1 MPALFIYLLK
11 INIALLLFCLGYYLV
26 LRHLTFYALNRVYLL
41 VAILF
46 SSVYPWINL
55 NEFVQHHQA
64 LTAPVQQIIV
74 SWKLPATNLVK
85 PLDHHIYWIWAE
97 IIFWA
102 GAALFALR
110 LLLQFLSLYR
120 LHRTSVQ
127 TQINQQTV
135 RVINNDVSPFSFW
148 QSIYLNPR
156 QLSSTDIDK
165 VLAHEQVH
173 ISEWHTLDIL
183 LAELST
189 VFYWFNPGI
198 WLIKKAVRE
207 NIEFITDR
215 KILDKGIDSKQ
226 YQYSLLH
233 LTVAGAPNRLVNHF
247 NISTLKKRII
257 MMNAKRSSRMN
268 LSRYLLVAPVVILLL
283 LVFSL
288 SKAEVTSNTFR
299 TFGANFL
306 PVLNHLKLSSPALPA
321 NDKKIGEPK
330 NGKLKI
336 ADTIYSAKSKDGKN
350 DILVTSQYKLDSIG
364 YVING
369 AKATRE
375 ELLAIDPAKFSGVNL
390 LPAVIAAK
398 YVDFKLNKAAYL
410 FATTRDSEAGKS
422 LAARIEKGQN
432 LPPLS
437 PPGKNA
443 KTYLTVKDD
452 SSKTVVDGKTK
463 IITINVRA
471 TKNDND
477 TARMITYTTVSDPLI
492 VSDDASG
499 IVVTNVKVKSNG
511 KVKSNI
517 HVKASP
523 KVNVSTAYI
532 VTSDSVKVFADDIK
546 LNLDTEIN
554 TGVVRSGDV
563 VKQVR
568 IKYKAK
574 QGDDVLYDAD
584 VKKGQKTTIKNF
596 NKGVLYM
603 IDGKEAKSLKGV
615 AAEDIYSITVLK
627 DESATKVYGDKGK
640 NGVIVITTKKGK
652 K

>member
-1 MPALFIYLLK
+1 MPALFIFLLK

-26 LRHLTFYALNRVYLL
+26 LRHLTFYTLNRVYLL

-46 SSVYPWINL
+46 SSIYPWINL
-55 NEFVQHHQA
+55 DNFVQQHQA
-64 LTAPVQQIIV
+64 LAAPVQQIIV
-74 SWKLPATNLVK
+74 SWKLPAANLVK

-102 GAALFALR
+102 GAVLFALR

-120 LHRTSVQ
+120 LHRASVQ

-135 RVINNDVSPFSFW
+135 RVINDDVSPFSFW
-148 QSIYLNPR
+148 QSIYLNPL
-156 QLSSTDIDK
+156 QLSLTDIDK

-288 SKAEVTSNTFR
+288 SKAEVTRNTFR
-299 TFGANFL
+299 TIGANFL

-336 ADTIYSAKSKDGKN
+336 ADTVYAAKSKDGKN
-350 DILVTSQYKLDSIG
+350 DILVTSQYQLDSVG

-369 AKATRE
+369 TKATRG
-375 ELLAIDPAKFSGVNL
+375 ELLALDPANISSVNL

-398 YVDFKLNKAAYL
+398 YIDFKLDKSAYL
-410 FATTRDSEAGKS
+410 FATTRDSEAGK
-422 LAARIEKGQN
+422 AFNARIESGLN
-432 LPPLS
+432 LPPLA
-437 PPGKNA
+437 PIDKEA
-443 KTYLTVKDD
+443 KTSVTVTDVAPKI
-452 SSKTVVDGKTK
+452 VADGKAT
-463 IITINVRA
+463 TI
-471 TKNDND
+471 K
-477 TARMITYTTVSDPLI
+477 
-492 VSDDASG
+492 
-499 IVVTNVKVKSNG
+499 VKVKSLKHSADTGHTLVYKVTTDPVIVEDN
-511 KVKSNI
+511 VKSEI
-517 HVKASP
+517 VTDVITKSDDKVIKTVHVNVSP
-523 KVNVSTAYI
+523 KVGVKVKTTDSIRIIADNIKLSLDSAHLAKI
-532 VTSDSVKVFADDIK
+532 TSDKAINVVYITQTDDKNGDKV
-546 LNLDTEIN
+546 L
-554 TGVVRSGDV
+554 VRGE
-563 VKQVR
+563 
-568 IKYKAK
+568 
-574 QGDDVLYDAD
+574 
-584 VKKGQKTTIKNF
+584 KKGDKTTIDNIS
-596 NKGVLYM
+596 NDLLY
-603 IDGKEAKSLKGV
+603 IVDGKETKSLKNLS
-615 AAEDIYSITVLK
+615 AEDIYSITVLK
-627 DESATKVYGDKGK
+627 DEAATKKYGKKGK
-640 NGVIVITTKKGK
+640 NGVLIITTKKGK

>member
-1 MPALFIYLLK
+1 MPALFVYLLK
-11 INIALLLFCLGYYLV
+11 INIALLLFCMGYYLV
-26 LRHLTFYALNRVYLL
+26 LRHLTFYTLNRVYLL

-55 NEFVQHHQA
+55 NNFVQQHQA
-64 LTAPVQQIIV
+64 LAVPVQQIIV
-74 SWKLPATNLVK
+74 SWKLPATNFVK

-97 IIFWA
+97 TIFWA
-102 GAALFALR
+102 GAVLFALR

-120 LHRTSVQ
+120 LHRASVQ

-135 RVINNDVSPFSFW
+135 RVINDDVSPFSFW

-283 LVFSL
+283 LAFSL
-288 SKAEVTSNTFR
+288 SKAEVAKNTFHAIG
-299 TFGANFL
+299 TNFL
-306 PVLNHLKLSSPALPA
+306 PILNNLKLSNAALPA
-321 NDKKIGEPK
+321 NDKKIAEAT

-336 ADTIYSAKSKDGKN
+336 VDTIYAAKSKDSKN
-350 DILVTSQYKLDSIG
+350 DILVTSQYKLDSVG

-375 ELLAIDPAKFSGVNL
+375 ELLALDPANISSVNL
-390 LPAVIAAK
+390 MPAVIAAK
-398 YVDFKLNKAAYL
+398 YIDFKLDKSAYL
-410 FATTRDSEAGKS
+410 FATTRDSEAGKA
-422 LAARIEKGQN
+422 LNARIESGQN
-432 LPPLS
+432 LPPLA
-437 PPGKNA
+437 PLGKDA
-443 KTYLTVKDD
+443 KTYVTVTDVTPKIVANGKATTIKLKVKANKNSADTGRNLVY
-452 SSKTVVDGKTK
+452 TV
-463 IITINVRA
+463 
-471 TKNDND
+471 
-477 TARMITYTTVSDPLI
+477 TTDPVV
-492 VSDDASG
+492 VSDDA
-499 IVVTNVKVKSNG
+499 
-511 KVKSNI
+511 
-517 HVKASP
+517 
-523 KVNVSTAYI
+523 
-532 VTSDSVKVFADDIK
+532 
-546 LNLDTEIN
+546 
-554 TGVVRSGDV
+554 TGVVVSDV
-563 VKQVR
+563 TVKSDAQVIKKVRVNVAPKVGVKIKTADSIR
-568 IKYKAK
+568 IIADNIKLSLDSNHLAKITSDKAVNVVYITQTDDK
-574 QGDDVLYDAD
+574 NSDDAQG
-584 VKKGQKTTIKNF
+584 VKHNDKTTIENI
-596 NKGVLYM
+596 NSDLLY
-603 IDGKEAKSLKGV
+603 IVDGKETKSLKNLS
-615 AAEDIYSITVLK
+615 AEDIYSITVLK
-627 DESATKVYGDKGK
+627 DEVATKKYGKKGK
-640 NGVIVITTKKGK
+640 NGVLIITTKKGK

>member
-1 MPALFIYLLK
+1 MPALFTFLLK
-11 INIALLLFCLGYYLV
+11 INIALVLFCMGYFLV
-26 LRHLTFYALNRVYLL
+26 LRHLTFYTLNRVYLV

-46 SSVYPWINL
+46 STLYPWINL
-55 NEFVQHHQA
+55 NSFVQHHQA
-64 LTAPVQQIIV
+64 LAAPVQHIIV
-74 SWKLPATNLVK
+74 SWKEPATELVK
-85 PLDHHIYWIWAE
+85 PFDHQNYWFWAE
-97 IIFWA
+97 MIFWI
-102 GAALFALR
+102 GAAVFALR
-110 LLLQFLSLYR
+110 LLLQFISLYR
-120 LHRTSVQ
+120 IHRASEPAR
-127 TQINQQTV
+127 INRHTV
-135 RVINNDVSPFSFW
+135 RVIKGDVSPFSFW
-148 QSIYLNPR
+148 RSIYLNPA
-156 QLSSTDIDK
+156 QLDSADIDK
-165 VLAHEQVH
+165 VLAHEEVH
-173 ISEWHTLDIL
+173 VSEWHTLDIL

-233 LTVAGAPNRLVNHF
+233 LTVAGTSNSLVNHF

-257 MMNAKRSSRMN
+257 MMNTKRSSRMN
-268 LSRYLLVAPVVILLL
+268 LSRYLLVAPAVILLL
-283 LVFSL
+283 LVFSI
-288 SKAEVTSNTFR
+288 SKAEVTKITLRAIGS
-299 TFGANFL
+299 NFL
-306 PVLNHLKLSSPALPA
+306 PVLNHQKTTNAGTPVALSSI
-321 NDKKIGEPK
+321 NSR
-330 NGKLKI
+330 GKH
-336 ADTIYSAKSKDGKN
+336 ADTIYNAQTNDGKTK
-350 DILVTSQYKLDSIG
+350 ILIVGQYKLDSVG

-375 ELLAIDPAKFSGVNL
+375 KLLAIDPAKISGVNL

-398 YVDFKLNKAAYL
+398 YVDFKLDKSAYL

-432 LPPLS
+432 LPPLP

-452 SSKTVVDGKTK
+452 SFKTVVDGNTK
-463 IITINVRA
+463 IITINVKA
-471 TKNDND
+471 TKNGND
-477 TARMITYTTVSDPLI
+477 TARMITYTTVSDPVI
-492 VSDDASG
+492 ASDDASG

-511 KVKSNI
+511 KVKSRVN
-517 HVKASP
+517 VKTSP
-523 KVNVSTAYI
+523 KINVSTAYV
-532 VTSDSVKVFADDIK
+532 VTSDSVKVFANDIK
-546 LNLDTEIN
+546 LNLDTVIN
-554 TGVVRSGDV
+554 TAVAQSGDV

-568 IKYKAK
+568 IKYKTK

-584 VKKGQKTTIKNF
+584 AKKGQKTTIKNF

-603 IDGKEAKSLKGV
+603 IDGKEAKSLKGI

-627 DESATKVYGDKGK
+627 DEMATKEYGDKGK